1 MTAESARSVAP
12 TLPIDLD
19 ALRAIPKVELHQ
31 HVDGSIPVRTVWE
44 LMHRHGLAPTA
55 NESGLEKLL
64 VLQPD
69 EEGTLLAY
77 LDKFHYPLWVTQ
89 FFENI
94 ERVVGDIVDE
104 AVGHGVRLLELRYS
118 PIIHTYAGLT
128 LRQAIVAVLS
138 AMRSKMH
145 EHAALGLRCGLIV
158 IAMRQQGPH
167 IAKIL
172 ARQSVGE
179 AAHLHR
185 TCGVV
190 GFDIAGAE
198 RGTPPRLFAEAFEIA
213 RKGGLGATAHAGED
227 EGAHFVWEAVDVLG
241 VQRLGHACSAV
252 QDRELLRRLARDR
265 ILVECCLTSNRQTG
279 AVPRGEPHPILRF
292 LEAGVPVAICTD
304 NATVSDTDQ
313 LRESALV
320 AAELGVGAVARI
332 HAEARGF
339 SFLERHARAQAR
351 PPSKA
356 ADPPL

>member
-1 MTAESARSVAP
+1 MTVEPARSAP
-12 TLPIDLD
+12 ATPIDLD

-44 LMHRHGLAPTA
+44 LMHRHGLAPTGTEA
-55 NESGLEKLL
+55 ELEKLL

-69 EEGTLLAY
+69 EEGTLLSY

-94 ERVVGDIVDE
+94 ERVVGDIVDA
-104 AVGHGVRLLELRYS
+104 AVAHGVRLLELRYS

-128 LRQAIVAVLS
+128 LRQSIVAVLS
-138 AMRSKMH
+138 AMRSKMREH
-145 EHAALGLRCGLIV
+145 EALGLRCGLVV

-213 RKGGLGATAHAGED
+213 RKGGLGTTAHAGED

-241 VQRLGHACSAV
+241 VQRLGHACSAAH
-252 QDRELLRRLARDR
+252 DPELLRRLARDR

-279 AVPRGEPHPILRF
+279 AVKRGERHPIHQF

-304 NATVSDTDQ
+304 NVTVSRTDQ
-313 LRESALV
+313 LRETALV
-320 AAELGVGAVARI
+320 AAEIGVEAVARI
-332 HAEARGF
+332 HADARAW
-339 SFLERHARAQAR
+339 SFLERPSVELARG
-351 PPSKA
+351 
-356 ADPPL
+356 

>member
-1 MTAESARSVAP
+1 MSIEPIRSA
-12 TLPIDLD
+12 LPIDLD
-19 ALRAIPKVELHQ
+19 QLRALPKVELHQ

-44 LMHRHGLAPTA
+44 LMHRHGLAPTETQA
-55 NESGLEKLL
+55 ELEKLL
-64 VLQPD
+64 VLQPH
-69 EEGTLLAY
+69 EEGTLLSY

-104 AVGHGVRLLELRYS
+104 AVAHGVRLLELRYS

-128 LRQAIVAVLS
+128 LRQSIVAVLA
-138 AMRSKMH
+138 AMRAKMQ
-145 EHAALGLRCGLIV
+145 EHAALGLRCGLVV

-213 RKGGLGATAHAGED
+213 RKGGLGTTAHAGED
-227 EGAHFVWEAVDVLG
+227 EGAHFVWEAVDGLG

-252 QDRELLRRLARDR
+252 HDPVLLKRLAKDR

-279 AVPRGEPHPILRF
+279 AVKRGERHPIHRF

-304 NATVSDTDQ
+304 NATVSRTDQ

-320 AAELGVGAVARI
+320 AAEVGVQAVARI
-332 HAEARGF
+332 HAEARAF
-339 SFLERHARAQAR
+339 SFLEPSTAAAARG
-351 PPSKA
+351 
-356 ADPPL
+356 